1 MLTKGAKRMLYTAA
15 RRPELRILV
24 CILGELIAAFS
35 LNSFIVPLGLY
46 AGGAMGV
53 CQLARTLLETWGG
66 LDFGGSDIAGGL
78 YFLFNVPVLLYARG
92 VLGRK
97 FVLKTVVCAA
107 AFSLFYSIIPT
118 PSVMLVDDTLTSCLL
133 GGILSGIGSGLVLT
147 CGGSG
152 GGLDVIGLCLSKK
165 GSRFTVGRFS
175 MTFNAFLY
183 AVCLVLFP
191 PDITIY
197 SVIYNFAAAL
207 VMDKAHQQNISV
219 QALIFTRAKEQELG
233 RVILDKLGR
242 GVTWWDGVGA
252 YTGEGVHVLC
262 VCLSK
267 YELEELFH
275 TVRQMDPHAFIT
287 LQEGVRIYG
296 NFLKKLD

>member
-1 MLTKGAKRMLYTAA
+1 MLNTAMHHPGLRMA
-15 RRPELRILV
+15 V

-35 LNSFIVPLGLY
+35 LNYFIVPLGLY
-46 AGGAMGV
+46 SGGGMGV
-53 CQLARTLLETWGG
+53 CQLIRTLLETWGG
-66 LDFGGSDIAGGL
+66 LSFGDHDIAGIL
-78 YFLFNVPVLLYARG
+78 YFLSNIPILLYAHK
-92 VLGRK
+92 VLGQR
-97 FVLKTVVCAA
+97 FVLKTMVCTA
-107 AFSLFYSIIPT
+107 AFSLFYSVIPT
-118 PSVMLVDDTLTSCLL
+118 PSAMLVKDTLTSCLL

-183 AVCLVLFP
+183 AICLVLFTP
-191 PDITIY
+191 EVAIY
-197 SVIYNFAAAL
+197 SIIYNFATAL
-207 VMDKAHQQNISV
+207 VLDKAHQQNISV

-233 RVILDKLGR
+233 QVILDKMGR
-242 GVTWWDGVGA
+242 GVTWWEGVGA

-267 YELEELFH
+267 YEIEELFH
-275 TVRQMDPHAFIT
+275 TVHAMDPHAFIT

-296 NFLKKLD
+296 NFQKKLD

>member
-1 MLTKGAKRMLYTAA
+1 MLNTAMH
-15 RRPELRILV
+15 RPKLRILA

-35 LNSFIVPLGLY
+35 LNYFIVPLGLY
-46 AGGAMGV
+46 SGGSMGV
-53 CQLARTLLETWGG
+53 CQLIRTLLESWCG
-66 LDFGGSDIAGGL
+66 LDFGGRDIAGIL
-78 YFLFNVPVLLYARG
+78 YFLSNIPILLYARRI
-92 VLGRK
+92 LGQK
-97 FVLKTVVCAA
+97 FVLKTVVCTV
-107 AFSLFYSIIPT
+107 AFSFFYSVIPI
-118 PSVMLVDDTLTSCLL
+118 PSAMLIDDTLTSCLL

-183 AVCLVLFP
+183 AVCLILFKP
-191 PDITIY
+191 EVAIY
-197 SVIYNFAAAL
+197 SVIYNFATAI
-207 VMDKAHQQNISV
+207 VVDKAHQQNISV

-242 GVTWWDGVGA
+242 GVTWWEGVGA

-267 YELEELFH
+267 YEIEELFH
-275 TVRQMDPHAFIT
+275 TVHTMDPHAFIT

>member
-1 MLTKGAKRMLYTAA
+1 MLNTAVHRPWLRMLA
-15 RRPELRILV
+15 

-35 LNSFIVPLGLY
+35 LNCFIVPLGLY
-46 AGGAMGV
+46 SGGGLGV
-53 CQLARTLLETWGG
+53 CQLIRTLLETWGG
-66 LDFGGSDIAGGL
+66 LDFGGTDIAGIL
-78 YFLFNVPVLLYARG
+78 YFLSNIPILLYARR

-97 FVLKTVVCAA
+97 FVLKTVVCTA
-107 AFSLFYSIIPT
+107 AFSLFYSVIPT
-118 PSVMLVDDTLTSCLL
+118 PSALPVGDTLTACLL
-133 GGILSGIGSGLVLT
+133 GGILSGIGAGLVLT

-152 GGLDVIGLCLSKK
+152 GGLDVIGLCLSKRN
-165 GSRFTVGRFS
+165 SRFTVGRFS

-183 AVCLVLFP
+183 ALCLLLFSP
-191 PDITIY
+191 EIAIY

-219 QALIFTRAKEQELG
+219 QALIFTRADEQALG
-233 RVILDKLGR
+233 RRILEQMGR
-242 GVTWWDGVGA
+242 GVTWWEGVGA

-267 YELEELFH
+267 YEIEELFH
-275 TVRQMDPHAFIT
+275 TVHEMDPHAFIT

-296 NFLKKLD
+296 NFLKRLD

>member
-1 MLTKGAKRMLYTAA
+1 MLNTAMH
-15 RRPELRILV
+15 RPKLRILA

-35 LNSFIVPLGLY
+35 LNYFIVPLGLY
-46 AGGAMGV
+46 SGGSMGV
-53 CQLARTLLETWGG
+53 CQLIRTLLESWCG
-66 LDFGGSDIAGGL
+66 LDFGGRDIAGIL
-78 YFLFNVPVLLYARG
+78 YFLSNIPILLYAHRI
-92 VLGRK
+92 LGQK
-97 FVLKTVVCAA
+97 FVLKTVVCTV
-107 AFSLFYSIIPT
+107 AFSFFDSVIPI
-118 PSVMLVDDTLTSCLL
+118 PSAMLIDDTLTSCLL

-183 AVCLVLFP
+183 AVCLILFKP
-191 PDITIY
+191 EVAIY
-197 SVIYNFAAAL
+197 SVIYNFATAI
-207 VMDKAHQQNISV
+207 VVDKAHQQNISV

-233 RVILDKLGR
+233 RFIMEKMGR
-242 GVTWWDGVGA
+242 GVTWWEGVGA

-267 YELEELFH
+267 YEIEELFH
-275 TVRQMDPHAFIT
+275 TVHEMDPHAFIT

>member
-1 MLTKGAKRMLYTAA
+1 MLYTAA